1 MAYVLLVSEYGSRLG
16 GRKRVM
22 YERAI
27 EKLGGAFKLTV
38 LLQRRVREIIRGA
51 SPLVPVTSD
60 MSPIDIALKE
70 ILDDKIGYGD
80 DILRAAEE
88 KEAEKAKADGEK
100 KPKAKAK
107 KKKGSDEE

>member
-1 MAYVLLVSEYGSRLG
+1 
-16 GRKRVM
+16 M

-38 LLQRRVREIIRGA
+38 LVQKRVREIIRGA

-70 ILDDKIGYGD
+70 ILEDKIGLTD
-80 DILRAAEE
+80 DLLGI
-88 KEAEKAKADGEK
+88 DGEK
-100 KPKAKAK
+100 DADGKAEGKEEKKSKAKSK
-107 KKKGSDEE
+107 KKKSDDGADDED

>member
-1 MAYVLLVSEYGSRLG
+1 
-16 GRKRVM
+16 M

-38 LLQRRVREIIRGA
+38 LVQKRVREIIRGA

-70 ILDDKIGYGD
+70 VLEDKIG
-80 DILRAAEE
+80 LSEEMMLQHAEE
-88 KEAEKAKADGEK
+88 KDSDGKSEAKEKKSKAKG
-100 KPKAKAK
+100 K
-107 KKKGSDEE
+107 KKKSENGADDED

>member
-1 MAYVLLVSEYGSRLG
+1 
-16 GRKRVM
+16 M

-38 LLQRRVREIIRGA
+38 LVQKRVREIIRGA

-70 ILDDKIGYGD
+70 VLEDKIGLTED
-80 DILRAAEE
+80 MMLQHAEE
-88 KEAEKAKADGEK
+88 KDADGKAKEK
-100 KPKAKAK
+100 KAKAK
-107 KKKGSDEE
+107 GKKKKSENGADEEE

>member
-1 MAYVLLVSEYGSRLG
+1 
-16 GRKRVM
+16 M

-38 LLQRRVREIIRGA
+38 LVQKRVREIIRGA

-70 ILDDKIGYGD
+70 VLEDKIG
-80 DILRAAEE
+80 LSEEMMLQHAEE
-88 KEAEKAKADGEK
+88 KDADGKAKEK
-100 KPKAKAK
+100 KAKAK
-107 KKKGSDEE
+107 GKKKKSENGADEEE

>member
-1 MAYVLLVSEYGSRLG
+1 
-16 GRKRVM
+16 M

-38 LLQRRVREIIRGA
+38 LVQKRVREIIRGA

-70 ILDDKIGYGD
+70 VLEDKIGLTEDLLLRTEPEKDSD
-80 DILRAAEE
+80 DGKAAAKEE
-88 KEAEKAKADGEK
+88 KKS
-100 KPKAKAK
+100 KAK
-107 KKKGSDEE
+107 KKKKSENGSGDE

>member
-1 MAYVLLVSEYGSRLG
+1 
-16 GRKRVM
+16 M

-38 LLQRRVREIIRGA
+38 LVQKRVREIIRGA

-70 ILDDKIGYGD
+70 VLEDKIG
-80 DILRAAEE
+80 LSEEMMLQHAED
-88 KEAEKAKADGEK
+88 KEADGESK
-100 KPKAKAK
+100 AKEKKAKAK
-107 KKKGSDEE
+107 GKKKKSENGADDDED